1 MNTQGDSFIAKITRA
16 SDQDQEQNSEKGKC
30 DSVEA
35 EPISR
40 RTGFSGGKVLVVT
53 DVFDGGEGEGEA
65 LGELDAADDGEGD
78 EAVEEGHEASGAE
91 DEEGGS
97 SGETRGSDLGERE
110 EGVGDGD
117 GSDGLHGLDRHWN
130 AEEKAGGDVVES
142 REDECCGE
150 VQVVDQCES

>member
-40 RTGFSGGKVLVVT
+40 RAGFSGGKVLVVT

-91 DEEGGS
+91 DEEGGG

-142 REDECCGE
+142 REDEGCGE